1 MREKTNERINENMEC
16 QFVDGSERRW
26 LSSGI
31 TLDGLEEIV
40 MANTDNEFNMESKE
54 FNGMDI
60 SMYCDSIKMERDLS
74 GKIAI
79 IQFSNMG
86 TTLELYAEK
95 VDDIEYDEEANEI
108 TISTVGCSFQ
118 ELTITI
124 N

>member
-1 MREKTNERINENMEC
+1 MSEKTNERINENMEC

-31 TLDGLEEIV
+31 TLDELEEIV
-40 MANTDNEFNMESKE
+40 TANTDNEFNMESKE
-54 FNGMDI
+54 FN
-60 SMYCDSIKMERDLS
+60 
-74 GKIAI
+74 AI

>member
-1 MREKTNERINENMEC
+1 MKKKNIMKELMRTMEC

-60 SMYCDSIKMERDLS
+60 QYVL
-74 GKIAI
+74 
-79 IQFSNMG
+79 
-86 TTLELYAEK
+86 
-95 VDDIEYDEEANEI
+95 
-108 TISTVGCSFQ
+108 
-118 ELTITI
+118 
-124 N
+124 

>member
-1 MREKTNERINENMEC
+1 MSEKINEKINENMEC
-16 QFVDGSERRW
+16 QYVDGAERRW

-74 GKIAI
+74 GKITI

-95 VDDIEYDEEANEI
+95 IDDIEYDEESKEI
-108 TISTVGCSFQ
+108 TISTVGCNFD
-118 ELTITI
+118 EITITI
-124 N
+124 I

>member
-1 MREKTNERINENMEC
+1 MEC
-16 QFVDGSERRW
+16 QFVDGSERRL

-74 GKIAI
+74 GKITI

-95 VDDIEYDEEANEI
+95 IDDIEYDEESKEI
-108 TISTVGCSFQ
+108 TISTVGCNFD
-118 ELTITI
+118 EITITI
-124 N
+124 I